1 MKAFPTYGSLKLP
14 ELLLFSHTH
23 TFYGRHEGIKGNW
36 NALQS
41 IRNVFHCWKCI
52 SVDFAEFF
60 CNCWVLHNFFFVPLS
75 LLVALRQKV
84 RFDGV
89 NQLAFRLASILAGA
103 EYVLRCCNRFA
114 LAIFAYELSKLD
126 FIIAFGYTSSV

>member
-1 MKAFPTYGSLKLP
+1 MYFTAESAFQLILPSFSATVEFCITFSLFHFPYLLHYGK
-14 ELLLFSHTH
+14 
-23 TFYGRHEGIKGNW
+23 
-36 NALQS
+36 
-41 IRNVFHCWKCI
+41 
-52 SVDFAEFF
+52 
-60 CNCWVLHNFFFVPLS
+60 
-75 LLVALRQKV
+75 KV

-103 EYVLRCCNRFA
+103 EYVLPCCNRFA